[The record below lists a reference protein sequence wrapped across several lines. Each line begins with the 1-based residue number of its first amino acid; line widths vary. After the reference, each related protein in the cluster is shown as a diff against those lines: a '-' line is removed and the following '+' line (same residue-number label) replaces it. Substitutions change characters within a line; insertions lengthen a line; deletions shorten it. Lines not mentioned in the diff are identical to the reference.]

1 MRNRN
6 PQKRWTPQL
15 TFSTNGDGM
24 RFFLLVLLFVLASLA
39 FAQDECF
46 DLCSSCMNNDKQ
58 DVCAKVE
65 SLCKCSKILE
75 SLKQEL
81 LTNSSSSADTV
92 QVDQAV
98 PDTNTQ
104 QTDSLAKAD
113 SSIHNDSAIMV
124 VTTQDTQVVEKR
136 QVPSLGE
143 QNINV
148 TISVVTEKEK
158 AEEKKDRIF
167 YFGISLGFEQFQ
179 EKTVANYEVEEA
191 EDYIDHLGANL
202 GFFLRWYF
210 YRAGSFQFG
219 LNAIYHH
226 GYYYIEESD
235 YRIGRGQY
243 NYNHDI
249 SIDYHSF
256 MAEIPLTF
264 RFGIPLII
272 SPYLSLDF
280 HVRKPI
286 FARIDYDVFVNVQL
300 GDYYDYNNRDFRYDD
315 YGSNEGTF
323 ANSDWEFLGYLGF
336 GFEFT
341 RHISIQWQ
349 MLLLDAVTYSAEMVN
364 YKLLADTWRISLDIA
379 F

>member
-1 MRNRN
+1 
-6 PQKRWTPQL
+6 
-15 TFSTNGDGM
+15 
-24 RFFLLVLLFVLASLA
+24 
-39 FAQDECF
+39 
-46 DLCSSCMNNDKQ
+46 MNNDKQ

-65 SLCKCSKILE
+65 TLCKCSKILE

-92 QVDQAV
+92 QVDQAA

-113 SSIHNDSAIMV
+113 SSIHNDSAITV

-136 QVPSLGE
+136 QVPSQGE

-167 YFGISLGFEQFQ
+167 YFGISLGFEQFR
-179 EKTVANYEVEEA
+179 EKTIAHYEVEE
-191 EDYIDHLGANL
+191 EEGYIDHLGANL

-210 YRAGSFQFG
+210 YRAASFQFG
-219 LNAIYHH
+219 LNAIYHQ
-226 GYYYIEESD
+226 GFYYIEESD
-235 YRIGRGQY
+235 YRIGWGQY
-243 NYNHDI
+243 YYNHDV
-249 SIDYHSF
+249 SIAYQSI

-264 RFGIPLII
+264 RFGLPLVI

-286 FARIDYDVFVNVQL
+286 YARIDYDVSVNVRL
-300 GDYYDYNNRDFRYDD
+300 GDYYDYNSRDFRYDD

-323 ANSDWEFLGYLGF
+323 ASSDWEFLGYLGF

-349 MLLLDAVTYSAEMVN
+349 MLLLDAVTYAAEIVN